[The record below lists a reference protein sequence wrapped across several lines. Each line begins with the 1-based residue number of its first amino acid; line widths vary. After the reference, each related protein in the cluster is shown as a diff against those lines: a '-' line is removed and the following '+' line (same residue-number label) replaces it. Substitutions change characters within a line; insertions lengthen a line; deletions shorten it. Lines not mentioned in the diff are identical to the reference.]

1 MPRFRITVEYE
12 GTAFVGWQKQTNGM
26 SIQQRLEESI
36 KAFSGLEVLVQGAG
50 RTDAGVHALGQSAH
64 FDLAK
69 DVLPD
74 TVVDAVNF
82 HLRPDPIAVL
92 GCEQVA
98 EDFNARFSATAR
110 HYLYRIV
117 NRRPPL
123 VMDHGRAWRISRHLD
138 VPAMQ
143 AAAAHLVGNHDF
155 TTFRSIHCQADSPVK
170 TLDRLD
176 VTRAGDD
183 VEISASARSFLHN
196 QVRCIVGTLE
206 WVGEG
211 KWSPADV
218 AAALARR
225 DRAAGGPTAPAAGL
239 YLTRVDY

>member
-1 MPRFRITVEYE
+1 MPRFHITVEYE

-26 SIQQRLEESI
+26 SIQQRLEQSI

-69 DVLPD
+69 DVAPD
-74 TVVDAVNF
+74 TIVDAVNF
-82 HLRPDPIAVL
+82 YLRPDPIAVL
-92 GCEQVA
+92 GCEQVD
-98 EDFNARFSATAR
+98 EGFNARFSATAR
-110 HYLYRIV
+110 HYLYRII

-123 VMDHGRAWRISRHLD
+123 VMDRGRAWRISRHLD
-138 VPAMQ
+138 VPEMQ
-143 AAAAHLVGNHDF
+143 AAAVHLVGNHDF

-176 VTRAGDD
+176 VRRAGED
-183 VEISASARSFLHN
+183 VEITASARSFLHN

-218 AAALARR
+218 ATALARH

-239 YLTRVDY
+239 YLVRVDY